1 MISFHFLLRNSNI
14 NKNIQPNSR
23 IQLKFDRR
31 GRLIV
36 LVRKRSEQINSGKAG
51 SGRWCIYIILFLEH
65 MKTKGKQ
72 LSFERDKRTLIRFPV
87 CYFFFFGSIAV
98 FSQSTAKVR
107 NPTRKVICNK
117 QGKLAFFDVFTS
129 EPSCESMEDIR
140 WFLFWCISINY
151 LKTIHRDIPHSLKR
165 AFVFA

>member
-1 MISFHFLLRNSNI
+1 MYLHNSIFRTYEN
-14 NKNIQPNSR
+14 Q
-23 IQLKFDRR
+23 
-31 GRLIV
+31 
-36 LVRKRSEQINSGKAG
+36 GKATQFWTRQAY
-51 SGRWCIYIILFLEH
+51 SDPISRVL
-65 MKTKGKQ
+65 
-72 LSFERDKRTLIRFPV
+72 
-87 CYFFFFGSIAV
+87 FFFGSIAV

-165 AFVFA
+165 AFVFAWYRTCSIFEPRRKEISIFLSNLVMIASVGRKKIEGTVVGFIGLHEKK

>member
-1 MISFHFLLRNSNI
+1 
-14 NKNIQPNSR
+14 
-23 IQLKFDRR
+23 
-31 GRLIV
+31 
-36 LVRKRSEQINSGKAG
+36 
-51 SGRWCIYIILFLEH
+51 

-140 WFLFWCISINY
+140 WFLFWCISTNY

-165 AFVFA
+165 AFVFAWYRTCSIFEPRRKEISIFLSNLVMIASVGRKKIEGTVVGFIGLHEKK